1 MDSILSPH
9 DSVVMPGTINRQS
22 TTICYPLCGGTRDMR
37 VGILTGGGDC
47 PGLNA
52 VIRGIV
58 RKGEQVYGDELIGF
72 RDGYRGVMDREY
84 DVLDINALRGTLPRG
99 GTIIGTSRVNPFKA
113 ENGVERVLSCLKDLE
128 IDALIAIGG
137 EGTLSCSNEFFKLGV
152 PIVGVPKT
160 IDNDIDIT
168 ERTFG
173 FDTAVSIATEAIDR
187 LHTTAESHNRVMV
200 VEVMGRHVGHIA
212 TWAGIA
218 GGATL
223 TLIPEEP
230 FDIAEVCASLAR
242 RHENG
247 RYASIV
253 VVAEGAKPIPG
264 TFDIPADEFDDY
276 GHIRLGGIANRIAVE
291 IEGRTGF
298 ETRVTILGHVQRG
311 GSPTAMDRVLSSR
324 FGIAAIEAVHD
335 EAFGQ
340 MVAIQSDTIVRVPLA
355 DAIRD
360 LKPVSAQMWATA
372 QEFFA

>member
-1 MDSILSPH
+1 
-9 DSVVMPGTINRQS
+9 
-22 TTICYPLCGGTRDMR
+22 MR

-52 VIRGIV
+52 VIRAVV

-72 RDGYRGVMDREY
+72 HDGYRGVMDRDYEML
-84 DVLDINALRGTLPRG
+84 DVDALRGTLPRG
-99 GTIIGTSRVNPFKA
+99 GTILGTSRVNPF
-113 ENGVERVLSCLKDLE
+113 NSPDGVERILSCIDELE
-128 IDALIAIGG
+128 IDALVAIGG
-137 EGTLSCSNEFFKLGV
+137 EGTLSCSNEFSKLGV

-160 IDNDIDIT
+160 IDNDIDVT

-212 TWAGIA
+212 TWAGLA

-230 FDIAEVCASLAR
+230 FDIVEVCASLDR
-242 RHENG
+242 RHRNG

-253 VVAEGAKPIPG
+253 VVAEGAKPVPG
-264 TFDIPADEFDDY
+264 TFDVPEDEFDEF
-276 GHIRLGGIANRIAVE
+276 GHIRLGGIANRVAVE
-291 IEGRTGF
+291 IEKRTGF

-335 EAFGQ
+335 GAFGQ
-340 MVAIQSDTIVRVPLA
+340 MVAIQADTIVRVPLA
-355 DAIRD
+355 EAIRD

-372 QEFFA
+372 KEFFA